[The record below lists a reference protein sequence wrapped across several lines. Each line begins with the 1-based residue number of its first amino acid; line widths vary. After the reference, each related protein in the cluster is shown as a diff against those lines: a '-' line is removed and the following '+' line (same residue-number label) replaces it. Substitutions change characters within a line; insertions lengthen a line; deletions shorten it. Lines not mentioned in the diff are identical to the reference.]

1 MKDSKKLEK
10 EILSFQ
16 NLWKG
21 GTNLSSRGWD
31 KCKKARIKF
40 QDIDEIAR
48 ICIEPYIYSEM
59 NVLEIGCN
67 GGGWTW
73 KFLEA
78 NKVIGFDVLSA
89 KHTEFWR
96 NMGNHEHVSYFQ
108 VDDFNCN
115 EIDDDSIDYI
125 FSYDVFCHISY
136 SGASAYLKN
145 LYSKL
150 RKGANCFIMIA
161 DADKYT
167 YKPGRKKLM
176 KRAGF
181 SDFDKFVKDYDGKAV
196 SGRWYM
202 YGTRLFCDK
211 LKEYGYTVISE
222 DVAVRAD
229 KLNPIIHFRK

>member
-1 MKDSKKLEK
+1 MKNSRKLK
-10 EILSFQ
+10 EEISSFQ

-31 KCKKARIKF
+31 KCQKDRIKF
-40 QDIDEIAR
+40 QNLNEIAR
-48 ICIEPYIYSEM
+48 ICIEPYINKKT

-78 NKVIGFDVLSA
+78 SKVIGFDVLSA
-89 KHTEFWR
+89 KHTKFWK
-96 NMGNHEHVSYFQ
+96 NMGKQENVSYFQ
-108 VDDFNCN
+108 VNDFKCN
-115 EIDDDSIDYI
+115 ELDDDSIDYV

-136 SGASAYLKN
+136 SGASAYLEN
-145 LYSKL
+145 LYKKL
-150 RKGANCFIMIA
+150 CKGANCFIMIA
-161 DADKYT
+161 DADKYMD
-167 YKPGRKKLM
+167 KNGRKKLM

-181 SDFDKFVKDYDGKAV
+181 SNFNDFVEDYDGKAI

-202 YGTRLFCDK
+202 YGTKLFCDK
-211 LKEYGYTVISE
+211 LIECGYTVVRE
-222 DVAVRAD
+222 DVAVQAD